1 MSSAS
6 NTETQQDRGSNQ
18 ASLRAY
24 NERLVLS
31 LVRRQGGLAKAD
43 IARATGL
50 SAQTVSVIMRGL
62 ERDGLLIR
70 GKPVK
75 GRVGQP
81 SVPMHLAPDGAYAIG
96 LKIGRRSADL
106 ALMNFVGEVQQQIH
120 KVYPYPMPEPILDF
134 AEGGIKG
141 LLASLPKARLGRVA
155 GVGIATPFELWNWA
169 EEVGAPRDQMEAWR
183 DVDLA
188 AALGERC
195 PLPMFSQNDATA
207 ACGAELILGR
217 GAEHAD
223 FVYFFIGSFVGG
235 GIVLNNAV
243 FTGRSGNAGAL
254 GSMPMPTTNCRARQ
268 LIEEGSIYV
277 LEKQLRA
284 AGIDPSPLWL
294 EPEGWTEFAGHLDA
308 WIDHTSKSLAHAIV
322 ASCSVIDFPT
332 AIIDGGFPAHVREA
346 IVAATQVAVT
356 KLDLQGIQPPEI
368 LEGSIGGNARVIGG
382 ASLPFFARYLVDQSL
397 LFKASA

>member
-1 MSSAS
+1 MAL

-31 LVRRQGGLAKAD
+31 LVRRQDGLAKAD

-62 ERDGLLIR
+62 ENDGLLIR

-106 ALMNFVGEVQQQIH
+106 ALMNFVGEIQRQIH
-120 KVYPYPMPEPILDF
+120 QVYPFPLPDPILDF
-134 AEGGIKG
+134 AESGIDE
-141 LLASLPKARLGRVA
+141 LVATLPSARRDRIA
-155 GVGIATPFELWNWA
+155 GVGIAAPFELWNWA
-169 EEVGAPRDQMEAWR
+169 EEVGASRDEMEAWR
-183 DVDLA
+183 EVDLA
-188 AALGERC
+188 TVLGDRSD
-195 PLPMFSQNDATA
+195 LPIFNQNDATA
-207 ACGAELILGR
+207 ACGAELIFGR

-223 FVYFFIGSFVGG
+223 FVYFFIGSFIGG
-235 GIVLNNAV
+235 GVVLNNAV
-243 FTGRSGNAGAL
+243 FTGQSGNAGAL
-254 GSMPMPTTNCRARQ
+254 GSMPMPRPNGHARQ
-268 LIEEGSIYV
+268 LIEEASIFV

-284 AGIDPSPLWL
+284 AGMDPSPLWL
-294 EPEGWTEFAGHLDA
+294 EPEGWTGLAEHLDA
-308 WIDHTSKSLAHAIV
+308 WIEHTASSLAHAIV
-322 ASCSVIDFPT
+322 ASCSVIDFPLV
-332 AIIDGGFPAHVREA
+332 IIDGGFPPHVRKV
-346 IVAATQVAVT
+346 IVDKTADAVT
-356 KLDLQGIQPPEI
+356 RLDLQGIRPPQI
-368 LEGSIGGNARVIGG
+368 LEGSIGANARVIGG

-397 LFKASA
+397 LFKTSA